1 MAKLSQFAQKSL
13 RDSFKDASGM
23 LTGFGQG
30 IPPVQPAQQFN
41 TGGGGGG
48 LGKSVRNVAEILTG
62 RDFSTDEEIEK
73 EKLQE
78 IIDTYG
84 VDSPQYRT
92 AILQKLAKTD
102 PMRAMELSRAIRLD
116 KQSQTEADRE
126 TVEYNREVDSINFE
140 KDVYRV
146 LQKQD
151 DLFSKE
157 ARTAVAD
164 MIAEKYSDAQI
175 PEMTTILS
183 TVRENLLKTR
193 DELALGGSYGV
204 GNPTY
209 EIDEDGDVYV
219 SQTLRDRNGKLFTKR
234 VHFKGP
240 NPDKKEPKGE
250 LKFYDM
256 SEGGTH
262 DELIARAAMKTKAEE
277 DAKGYSKLQEKAIE
291 QAPILTEQVNQIDA
305 AIALAGSVKT
315 GGAYNELLRNIKKF
329 ADFTDEES
337 KNEGRLIA
345 AVGQIIL
352 GNIRKL
358 GANPTEGERNFLQD
372 MLASINQNNEVN
384 VAVLEDL
391 KQIVINQ
398 RRRNAALRNLSRE
411 QYNSYLNTLGDGTV
425 VVKKGSPL
433 DYGFENKM
441 SSYNL
446 KQLKEHKDATGKEKR
461 LSWDELNKA
470 AQEKEGN

>member
-1 MAKLSQFAQKSL
+1 MAKLSSGTLEAIRNFG
-13 RDSFKDASGM
+13 RGGGM
-23 LTGFGQG
+23 LTGSGQG
-30 IPPVQPAQQFN
+30 MAPVDPMMQLGRS
-41 TGGGGGG
+41 GGDAFKKMLGG
-48 LGKSVRNVAEILTG
+48 LTGKDFRSSKQKLYDLSV
-62 RDFSTDEEIEK
+62 EK
-73 EKLQE
+73 
-78 IIDTYG
+78 G
-84 VDSPQYRT
+84 VDSPEYQT
-92 AILQKLAKTD
+92 ALLQSISKTD
-102 PMRAMELSRAIRLD
+102 PVRAMELSRAIRLD
-116 KQSQTEADRE
+116 KQDQVETNRE
-126 TVEYNREVDSINFE
+126 TEEYNREINTINFE

-157 ARTAVAD
+157 AREAVSD
-164 MIAEKYSDAQI
+164 MITEKYSDAKI

-240 NPDKKEPKGE
+240 NPDKKEPEGE
-250 LKFYDM
+250 LRFYDM

-262 DELIARAAMKTKAEE
+262 DELIERSAMKTKAEE
-277 DAKGYSKLQEKAIE
+277 DAKGYSNLQQKAME

-345 AVGQIIL
+345 SVGQIIL
-352 GNIRKL
+352 ANIRKL

-372 MLASINQNNEVN
+372 MLASITQNNEVN

-398 RRRNAALRNLSRE
+398 RRRNSALRNLSRE
-411 QYNSYLNTLGDGTV
+411 EYNSYLNTLGDGTV

-441 SSYNL
+441 SSYKLN
-446 KQLKEHKDATGKEKR
+446 QLPDHKNATGGGQAGSVNWTDLDR
-461 LSWDELNKA
+461 A
-470 AQEKEGN
+470 AQEEEEGKE

>member
-1 MAKLSQFAQKSL
+1 MAKLSEFAQKSL

-41 TGGGGGG
+41 TGGG
-48 LGKSVRNVAEILTG
+48 LGKSVRNIAGILTG
-62 RDFSTDEEIEK
+62 KDFSTDEEIEK

-219 SQTLRDRNGKLFTKR
+219 SQTLRDRNGRLFTKR

-262 DELIARAAMKTKAEE
+262 DELIERAAMKTKAEE

-398 RRRNAALRNLSRE
+398 RRRNAALRNLSRK

-446 KQLKEHKDATGKEKR
+446 KQLKEHKDAKGGGQAGSVNWADLDR
-461 LSWDELNKA
+461 A
-470 AQEKEGN
+470 AQEEGKE